1 MKAPANSIAVL
12 VAKCTLAALAV
23 LLPIDWRSGSK

>member
-1 MKAPANSIAVL
+1 MKAPANAIAVL
-12 VAKCTLAALAV
+12 VAECTLAVLAV